1 MKKTKI
7 QSSMDEYISKLEDRM
22 FWVQFLSIGT
32 FMILSVISDR
42 VFHLEILALVFLVMM
57 FGAKI
62 VIVRGLKRHIKNI
75 RSLDQWRSGKSELR
89 KELDTI
95 QSHIQFL
102 KSREA
107 KATLPAE
114 KIKELMASYTEAE
127 KAALEGIERCDSIVE
142 TVQGHIT
149 GERLIQ

>member
-7 QSSMDEYISKLEDRM
+7 QSSMDEYILKIENRTTLIEV
-22 FWVQFLSIGT
+22 FSIIT
-32 FMILSVISDR
+32 FMILGFVCDKLFHINALLI
-42 VFHLEILALVFLVMM
+42 VFGIMILGAEITLS
-57 FGAKI
+57 
-62 VIVRGLKRHIKNI
+62 RGLKRHIKNI
-75 RSLDQWRSGKSELR
+75 RSLDQWRSGKNELG
-89 KELDTI
+89 KELDAI

-127 KAALEGIERCDSIVE
+127 KAALEGIELCDSIVE
-142 TVQGHIT
+142 TVQGHVT
-149 GERLIQ
+149 GERLIN

>member
-7 QSSMDEYISKLEDRM
+7 QNSMDEYILKIKNRTTLISVFSTIAFMALGFVCDKLFHIDALTIA
-22 FWVQFLSIGT
+22 FIV
-32 FMILSVISDR
+32 MIL
-42 VFHLEILALVFLVMM
+42 
-57 FGAKI
+57 GAEFTLS
-62 VIVRGLKRHIKNI
+62 RGLKRHIKNI
-75 RSLDQWRSGKSELR
+75 KSLDQWRSGKNELG
-89 KELDTI
+89 KELETI

-127 KAALEGIERCDSIVE
+127 KATLEGIERCDSIVG